1 MGKAGKLTRAGV
13 QLPRPAP
20 GDLVT
25 FTVDE
30 LLSMTQD
37 QLKVL
42 AEQVVLPPGINITA
56 DCDKRQLVCRL
67 IQAAIQIN

>member
-1 MGKAGKLTRAGV
+1 M
-13 QLPRPAP
+13 
-20 GDLVT
+20 T

-37 QLKVL
+37 QLKTL